1 MLDLIIIGSGP
12 AGISAALTANKRN
25 LNFLWFG
32 NASLSKKIES
42 AEKIT
47 NYPGLISVTG
57 KQMKG
62 VFQQQISEE
71 GIILTEKRIDSVYD
85 MGDYYVA
92 CVNESMYETKSVLMA
107 VGMESTKELP
117 GEQRLLGCGV
127 SYCATCD
134 GALYKNKKI
143 AVICTNP
150 MFEEEIEYLA
160 DITSEVILFTTY
172 KECGVEKP
180 NVKVNLGYPS
190 EIIGDKRV
198 EGIVFKGQRIDVD
211 GVFLL
216 KDSVSP
222 GVLLKGLEMDN
233 GHIRVDREQKT
244 NLKGCF
250 AAGDCTGRP
259 YQYAKAVGEGNVAV
273 HSIIN
278 YLNAQ

>member
-57 KQMKG
+57 KQMQG

-117 GEQRLLGCGV
+117 GEQRLLGCGM

-180 NVKVNLGYPS
+180 NVKVSLGFPS

-273 HSIIN
+273 HSIVN
-278 YLNAQ
+278 YLNA